1 MSRSIISTAHLVQ
14 QGLGAGAQPQSRC
27 RSTFFA
33 RVMAQL
39 MQLLA
44 QMAVR

>member
-1 MSRSIISTAHLVQ
+1 MSRSTISTAHLVQ
-14 QGLGAGAQPQSRC
+14 QGLGAGAQPRSPC
-27 RSTFFA
+27 RPTFFA
-33 RVMAQL
+33 RVTAQL

>member
-1 MSRSIISTAHLVQ
+1 MSRSTISPAHLIQ
-14 QGLGAGAQPQSRC
+14 QGPGAQPQSPC

-33 RVMAQL
+33 RVTAQL